1 MNKISGIYCIT
12 NIINGKQYV
21 GLSKDCNK
29 RWADHYSKAYY
40 STRDDDLKKPLYK
53 AMKKYGREN
62 FSFQILE
69 ECDEELLKE
78 REIYWIKKLDSYNTG
93 YNATFGGDNFSS
105 EHILKGEKHGM
116 AKLTEQEVV
125 QCRIAYSQGI
135 AARYMWEQHF
145 KDRMTFPGFQRMW
158 HGKTWKH
165 VMPEVFLIKQRPR
178 QKWSPEIKQE
188 IIRLYNEEH
197 YTFTEIYR
205 HFNGKISKTTIND
218 YCHSK
223 R

>member
-1 MNKISGIYCIT
+1 
-12 NIINGKQYV
+12 
-21 GLSKDCNK
+21 
-29 RWADHYSKAYY
+29 
-40 STRDDDLKKPLYK
+40 
-53 AMKKYGREN
+53 
-62 FSFQILE
+62 
-69 ECDEELLKE
+69 
-78 REIYWIKKLDSYNTG
+78 
-93 YNATFGGDNFSS
+93 
-105 EHILKGEKHGM
+105 M

-135 AARYMWEQHF
+135 ASKYMWEQHF
-145 KDRMTFPGFQRMW
+145 KDQMTFPGFQRMW